1 MSGIAARLSEVLGI
15 NGRNIDYLS
24 VYNDRRTSQ
33 IADDKLLTKRMLDE
47 AGIPNP
53 RLLGAYRW
61 FWELSTFERDCAAHT
76 EMVINPAGGLGGGG
90 VLILENNHD
99 GSWQTPGDRRFT
111 VRDLAAHALDILYGV
126 YSIDNTTDALI
137 VEERIHP
144 HPFFTRISSTGVA
157 DLRVI
162 LFKGEAVM
170 AMCRVPTLASDGTA
184 NLSRGA
190 IGLGINMETGV
201 FTRAVSKKGPI
212 SVHPDTHQPLTGKTV
227 PFWSD
232 ILEVSRRLQREA
244 ALGYMGVDILVDE
257 NRGPLVLELNARPGL
272 EIQNANGWGL
282 RPILERQI
290 RKGDTSL

>member
-1 MSGIAARLSEVLGI
+1 MSGILSRLSEVLGI
-15 NGRNIDYLS
+15 NGRNIDFVS
-24 VYNDRRTSQ
+24 MYNDRRTSR
-33 IADDKLLTKRMLDE
+33 IADDKLLTKQMLDN

-61 FWELSTFERDCAAHT
+61 FWELSTFEQDCAAHS
-76 EMVINPAGGLGGGG
+76 ELVMKPARGLGGGG
-90 VLILENNHD
+90 VLILKKNND
-99 GSWQTPGDRRFT
+99 GTWLTPGAKRFKNS
-111 VRDLAAHALDILYGV
+111 DLSSHALDILYGV

-144 HPFFTRISSTGVA
+144 HPFFTEISPVGVA

-162 LFKGEAVM
+162 LFQGEAIM

-190 IGLGINMETGV
+190 VGLGVDMGTGV

-212 SVHPDTHQPLTGKTV
+212 TVHPDTHKALTGKTV
-227 PFWSD
+227 PFWKD
-232 ILEVSRRLQREA
+232 IVEVSRRLQKEA
-244 ALGYMGVDILVDE
+244 NLGYMGVDILVDE

-272 EIQNANGWGL
+272 EIQNANGKGL
-282 RPILERQI
+282 RPLLEQQI
-290 RKGDTSL
+290 RQEGVCR